1 MTIKQKI
8 LTLLIL
14 FIPSHAAIANLPVMD
29 VANLVQNVQ
38 NTLSVFE
45 LDLKSMQ
52 SLANQTKQLAN
63 DSQKIDNQ
71 IRQIEYMVQNLKRLK
86 VVLKDPN
93 LSTVQKLNQM
103 CYTSQGLGY
112 GMINVNGTYEE
123 YIERNGTSRLS
134 GDMLEKGQRQL
145 LYETDQN
152 NENTLMLQEEC
163 LDNIEMD
170 IADVNAALDRS
181 RKAVGMMETLQVN
194 NELLAQ
200 QIKQSMRTQQLLIS
214 RGNVDSSVLNEDQ
227 SKEMMMN
234 LRHDYLM
241 SDFINR
247 STVKPQSDAKLRT
260 DLP

>member
-1 MTIKQKI
+1 MTFKEKI
-8 LTLLIL
+8 ITVLMIL
-14 FIPSHAAIANLPVMD
+14 IPSHAAIANLPVMD

-52 SLANQTKQLAN
+52 SLANQTRQLAN
-63 DSQKIDNQ
+63 DSQKIENQ
-71 IRQIEYMVQNLKRLK
+71 IRQIEYMVQNLKRLD

-103 CYTSQGLGY
+103 CYTSQGMGY
-112 GMINVNGTYEE
+112 GMINVNSTYEE
-123 YIERNGTSRLS
+123 YIKGNKKSYLS
-134 GDMLEKGQRQL
+134 GDTLEKGQQQL
-145 LYETDQN
+145 LFETDKN
-152 NENTLMLQEEC
+152 NENTLMLQEES
-163 LDNIEMD
+163 LGNIEMD
-170 IADVNAALDRS
+170 IADVNAALNRS

-227 SKEMMMN
+227 SKKMMMN

-247 STVKPQSDAKLRT
+247 PTAKPQT